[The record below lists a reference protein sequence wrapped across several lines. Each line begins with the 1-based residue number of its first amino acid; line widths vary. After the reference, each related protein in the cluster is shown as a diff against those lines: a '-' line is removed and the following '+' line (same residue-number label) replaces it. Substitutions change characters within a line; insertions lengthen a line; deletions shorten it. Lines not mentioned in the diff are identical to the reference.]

1 MSKFR
6 NTLKSKYYWTTKGQ
20 GRIYGMLHD
29 QIKKRG
35 DSAKLAKKI
44 GSTPGYVSQILS
56 GDAEINPTWKKIV
69 KFCLALDK
77 VPVLEIKA
85 LDEYLYEEKL
95 KASYRKYYHIFPQS
109 CETTES
115 DENDELKSEKTTVLN
130 DYAFTIQVSMKQ
142 KSNSQFI
149 EYKYD
154 EYELV

>member
-6 NTLKSKYYWTTKGQ
+6 NTLKSKFYWTAKGQ
-20 GRIYGMLHD
+20 GKIYSMLND
-29 QIKKRG
+29 QINKRG

-56 GDAEINPTWKKIV
+56 GDTEINPTWKKIV

-77 VPVLEIKA
+77 VPVLLIKD
-85 LDEYLYEEKL
+85 LDEYLFEENI
-95 KASYRKYYHIFPQS
+95 KASYGKYEKMFHQS
-109 CETTES
+109 CQALETDKIGELNIPNHIELDDFTFLIQTKHKRKVKS
-115 DENDELKSEKTTVLN
+115 DL
-130 DYAFTIQVSMKQ
+130 F
-142 KSNSQFI
+142 

>member
-6 NTLKSKYYWTTKGQ
+6 NTLKSKYYWTAKGQ
-20 GRIYGMLHD
+20 GRIYGMLND
-29 QIKKRG
+29 QIKERG

-77 VPVLEIKA
+77 VPVLEIKDIDDF
-85 LDEYLYEEKL
+85 LFEENL
-95 KASYRKYYHIFPQS
+95 KTSYSTYDKVFQES
-109 CETTES
+109 CEILE
-115 DENDELKSEKTTVLN
+115 SEKVSELNSPSHIELN
-130 DYAFTIQVSMKQ
+130 DFTFLIQTKN
-142 KSNSQFI
+142 KRKLNSELF